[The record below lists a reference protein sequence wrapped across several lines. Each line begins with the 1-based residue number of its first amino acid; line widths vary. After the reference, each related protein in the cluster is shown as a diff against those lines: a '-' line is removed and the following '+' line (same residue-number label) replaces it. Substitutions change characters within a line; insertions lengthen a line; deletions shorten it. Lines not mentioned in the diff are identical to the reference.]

1 MINKEIIERICDM
14 ARLEINESDKEKFVG
29 QMNDILGY
37 VEQVAKLDTS
47 SVGGRE
53 SVFDEKNV
61 INEDEIASGLTP
73 SQLRKYTKNYLDG
86 YYAVPKILNKG

>member
-1 MINKEIIERICDM
+1 MINKETIERICDM

-37 VEQVAKLDTS
+37 VESIAQLDTS
-47 SVGGRE
+47 SVGSRE

-61 INEDEIASGLTP
+61 IDEDEISLGLSA

>member
-1 MINKEIIERICDM
+1 MINKETIERICDM

-37 VEQVAKLDTS
+37 VESVAKIDTS

-61 INEDEIASGLTP
+61 IGEDEIVAGLSA

>member
-1 MINKEIIERICDM
+1 MINTETIERICDM
-14 ARLEINESDKEKFVG
+14 ARLDISENDKEKFVG

-37 VEQVAKLDTS
+37 VESVARLDTS
-47 SVGGRE
+47 SVGNRE

-61 INEDEIASGLTP
+61 IDEDEISAGLSA

-86 YYAVPKILNKG
+86 YFAVPKILNKG